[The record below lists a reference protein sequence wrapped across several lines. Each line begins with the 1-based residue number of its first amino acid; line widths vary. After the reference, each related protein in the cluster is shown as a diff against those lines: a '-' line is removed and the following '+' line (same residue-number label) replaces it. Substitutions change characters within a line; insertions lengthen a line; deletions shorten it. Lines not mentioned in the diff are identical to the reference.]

1 MWFGRGREFA
11 EVETSYCRSSVPISD
26 TPTWRRCRASRSGRA
41 KRMRIKHIFDLSGD
55 LIALS
60 QQFGP
65 AVSEPANQDF
75 RLGEGVVAGCRPGEA
90 TAAE

>member
-1 MWFGRGREFA
+1 
-11 EVETSYCRSSVPISD
+11 
-26 TPTWRRCRASRSGRA
+26 
-41 KRMRIKHIFDLSGD
+41 MRIKHIFDLSGD